1 MNILSVL
8 KAVILDRRS
17 YKWPNVREQHL
28 KKQPF
33 CQACG
38 SRDNLEVHHIEPYHV
53 NPDRELDPD
62 NLITLCGKNCHFIF
76 GHLMDYSSWNT
87 RVVEDSQVYLTKVKN
102 RPYKIKIMSKSNNL
116 FSKFY
121 RRLSWLIH

>member
-8 KAVILDRRS
+8 KSVILDGRS
-17 YKWPNVREQHL
+17 YKWPNLREQHL

-33 CQACG
+33 CMACG
-38 SRDNLEVHHIEPYHV
+38 STANLQVHHIEPVHV
-53 NPDRELDPD
+53 NPDRELDPN

-87 RVVEDSQVYLTKVKN
+87 RVVEDSQVYLNNVKN
-102 RPYKIKIMSKSNNL
+102 RPYKLKSMSESNNL
-116 FSKFY
+116 FSNFY
-121 RRLSWLIH
+121 RSLSWLIH